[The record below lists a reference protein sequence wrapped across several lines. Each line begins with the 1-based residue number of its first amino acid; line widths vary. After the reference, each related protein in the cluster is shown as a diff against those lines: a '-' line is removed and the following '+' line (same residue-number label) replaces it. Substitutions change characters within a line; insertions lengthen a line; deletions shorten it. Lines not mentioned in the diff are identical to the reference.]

1 MKKTIAI
8 ILNAAALLF
17 AGYLMY
23 EWIERAFLDG
33 PGDAL
38 IPLIIMILIIMG
50 SAIFQQCLEIKSQ
63 LQEIKLANVM
73 FVSQSRTET
82 EYLRSLSDYL
92 HLTLEK
98 DKQKPDL
105 N

>member
-8 ILNAAALLF
+8 FLNAASLLF

-23 EWIERAFLDG
+23 EFVERAFLDG
-33 PGDAL
+33 SGDAL
-38 IPLIIMILIIMG
+38 IPLIIIILIIIG
-50 SAIFQQCLEIKSQ
+50 SAIFQQCLEIKNQ
-63 LQEIKLANVM
+63 LREIKLATVM
-73 FVSQSRTET
+73 FVSQARTET

-92 HLTLEK
+92 HLALEK
-98 DKQKPDL
+98 DEQKPDL